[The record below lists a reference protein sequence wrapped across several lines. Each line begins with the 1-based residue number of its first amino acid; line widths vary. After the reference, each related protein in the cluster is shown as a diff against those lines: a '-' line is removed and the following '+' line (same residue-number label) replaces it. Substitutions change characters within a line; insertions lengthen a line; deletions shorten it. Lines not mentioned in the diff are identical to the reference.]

1 MAGKADT
8 MAKTYILAT
17 ERDGQIIALKVPPMA
32 IRQAEQHAQK
42 LRQMMPGVPVYVLN
56 VNAL

>member
-1 MAGKADT
+1 

-17 ERDGQIIALKVPPMA
+17 ERDGKVVPLKVKPMA
-32 IRQAEQHAQK
+32 IRQAEDHAQK
-42 LRQMMPGVPVYVLN
+42 LRQMMPGVPVYVMN